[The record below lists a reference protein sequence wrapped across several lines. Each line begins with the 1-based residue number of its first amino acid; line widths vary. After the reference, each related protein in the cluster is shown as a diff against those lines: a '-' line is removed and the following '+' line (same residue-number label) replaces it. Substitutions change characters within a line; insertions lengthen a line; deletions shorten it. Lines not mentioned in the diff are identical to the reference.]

1 MSIAVKT
8 ICASGTKSM
17 VNFEKDSDLGY
28 PVILES
34 LGLHKNT
41 PFRKKTATEISVAV
55 EGS

>member
-41 PFRKKTATEISVAV
+41 PFRKKQPQKFPWL
-55 EGS
+55 